1 MLIQLA
7 RLKVH
12 LIFSAC
18 ILGWFALGTFTRV
31 IDGENVLWAFW
42 NSVREVKLME
52 WVSAICIWIG
62 IASLLKQNRELRE
75 KLNAQASRQ

>member
-1 MLIQLA
+1 MLNQLA
-7 RLKVH
+7 RFRVH

-18 ILGWFALGTFTRV
+18 ILGWFLFGTFMRV
-31 IDGENVLWAFW
+31 IDGENVFWAFW
-42 NSVREVKLME
+42 SSVREVKLME

-62 IASLLKQNRELRE
+62 IASLVKQNHELRE